1 MGQLQRVQGVING
14 DVRRGGEEGGGRERG
29 RGERGGRGG
38 GKQKYI

>member
-14 DVRRGGEEGGGRERG
+14 DVRRGREGGGGRERG